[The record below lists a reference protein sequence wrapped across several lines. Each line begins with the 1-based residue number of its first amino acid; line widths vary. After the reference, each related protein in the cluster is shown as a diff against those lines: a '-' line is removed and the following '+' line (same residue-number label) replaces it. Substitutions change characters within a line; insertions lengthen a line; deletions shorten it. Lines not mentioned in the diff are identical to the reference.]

1 MLRLGKDPLEAGKKQ
16 DRHFMPINY
25 KKFIEIMVFYSLTYD
40 VNRLCLIYKR
50 KKNMHNLP
58 IEFGAAALLVW
69 GVLQSL
75 SVLLTHLDT
84 ASKQSNLLSE
94 VFRLSNGIRSDGQG
108 CCVNFFCHR
117 DVRLIRRA
125 QNGKTR

>member
-1 MLRLGKDPLEAGKKQ
+1 
-16 DRHFMPINY
+16 
-25 KKFIEIMVFYSLTYD
+25 MVFYSLTYD

-84 ASKQSNLLSE
+84 ASKQIEARSNWTAPDGTLFEE
-94 VFRLSNGIRSDGQG
+94 VALEQFDKSGVMQHEFEQIRSDAFLPG
-108 CCVNFFCHR
+108 HLR
-117 DVRLIRRA
+117 HA
-125 QNGKTR
+125 NG